1 MNDYFSSSIIDKIDD
16 GSMIDPDF
24 YTGQTLK
31 RYANLGGCGIGK
43 ILWDNERLHSR
54 RTDCGFLINFA
65 NFFKNYE
72 PSGLSRETEKN
83 IHFSWQ

>member
-31 RYANLGGCGIGK
+31 RYANLGGCGIGE

-65 NFFKNYE
+65 NFFN
-72 PSGLSRETEKN
+72 
-83 IHFSWQ
+83 